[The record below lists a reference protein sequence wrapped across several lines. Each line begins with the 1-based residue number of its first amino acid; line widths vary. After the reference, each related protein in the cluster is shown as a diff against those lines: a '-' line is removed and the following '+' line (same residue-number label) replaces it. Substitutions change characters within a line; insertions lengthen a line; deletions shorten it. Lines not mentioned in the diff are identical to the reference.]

1 MYLGAIAVLLRYS
14 SGRIE
19 FYRGLPA
26 TGGCAST
33 QYISFNESGGE
44 RMVETD
50 NDCYLR
56 QRAVPYLGRLI
67 RELGTFMDELPAGRV
82 PEVVVICNRG

>member
-1 MYLGAIAVLLRYS
+1 MLERPLTDVNKIRGRVEAIRYLGAIAVLFGYS

-33 QYISFNESGGE
+33 QYVSFNESGGE
-44 RMVETD
+44 RMVET
-50 NDCYLR
+50 
-56 QRAVPYLGRLI
+56 G
-67 RELGTFMDELPAGRV
+67 
-82 PEVVVICNRG
+82 